1 MILKCVLCVSDILPT
16 YIPFYVCDYIIVALQ
31 LSTFFYH
38 CLLSYPFAK
47 YMVNLYVWLMVT
59 FYLFDYV
66 IAQLNLDFFTNISQ

>member
-38 CLLSYPFAK
+38 CLLSYPFVK
-47 YMVNLYVWLMVT
+47 
-59 FYLFDYV
+59 
-66 IAQLNLDFFTNISQ
+66 